1 MNVLVNEFINLI
13 LNLIIFSFIPF
24 IWYIVK
30 ERTLKG
36 FINSLGIYKTPQK
49 NYAEIFFPILIIYI
63 ATLVVMIIVYLL
75 GFSGRSSLGIQ
86 NVTGITLFLYLLLFG
101 LKTGL
106 AEEIFFRGFIAKK
119 LINKIGFLK
128 GNIIQAAVFA
138 LPHFVMKGTSSQ
150 IDIVFRIINAFLL
163 GYTFGYIMHKR
174 SGGSIIPII
183 LAHIII
189 NMASSYILLLIL

>member
-30 ERTLKG
+30 ERTLKR

-63 ATLVVMIIVYLL
+63 AILVVNIIVYLL

-128 GNIIQAAVFA
+128 GNVIQAAVFA

-150 IDIVFRIINAFLL
+150 IDIVFRILNSFLL